1 MPAHNNFGI
10 FKTKKAKQ
18 LAIKY
23 NLDLNNYFLYSVS
36 HDKYVT
42 YLDVLS
48 VVDNLWLDHFMYNT
62 KFPLEVSTKE
72 YKTIT
77 NSLLNK
83 YSHLFNYELN

>member
-1 MPAHNNFGI
+1 MPTHNHYGI

-48 VVDNLWLDHFMYNT
+48 VVDNLWLDHFIYH
-62 KFPLEVSTKE
+62 TKE
-72 YKTIT
+72 PIKLFINEYNKIFYKLS
-77 NSLLNK
+77 NKYPQLLN
-83 YSHLFNYELN
+83 

>member
-1 MPAHNNFGI
+1 MGFL
-10 FKTKKAKQ
+10 KLRKAKL

-48 VVDNLWLDHFMYNT
+48 VVDNLWLDHFIYH
-62 KFPLEVSTKE
+62 TKE
-72 YKTIT
+72 PIKLFINEYNKIFYKLS
-77 NSLLNK
+77 NKYPQLLN
-83 YSHLFNYELN
+83 

>member
-1 MPAHNNFGI
+1 MPVHNNFGI
-10 FKTKKAKQ
+10 FKTKKAKL

-48 VVDNLWLDHFMYNT
+48 VVDNLWLDHFIYH
-62 KFPLEVSTKE
+62 TKE
-72 YKTIT
+72 PIKLFINEYNKIFYKLS
-77 NSLLNK
+77 NKYPQLLN
-83 YSHLFNYELN
+83 

>member
-10 FKTKKAKQ
+10 FKTKKAKL

-48 VVDNLWLDHFMYNT
+48 VVDNLWLDHFIYH
-62 KFPLEVSTKE
+62 TKE
-72 YKTIT
+72 PIKLFINEYNKIFYKLS
-77 NSLLNK
+77 NKYPQLLN
-83 YSHLFNYELN
+83 